1 MSKHKLTPE
10 QEATMNLFSII
21 CAVMHS
27 DKTPLVT
34 KAATMQT
41 LKSIFEDEQNCF
53 HANHDMEQMTAA
65 MAEQANDIW
74 KGVVRQEKKKARVE
88 QGNSIL
94 GGIDFSDN

>member
-1 MSKHKLTPE
+1 MSKKLTPE
-10 QEATMNLFSII
+10 QEATMNLFSVL
-21 CAVMHS
+21 CAILYS
-27 DKTPLVT
+27 DRTPMVT
-34 KAATMQT
+34 KAATMET
-41 LKSIFEDEQNCF
+41 LKHIFEDETNCF
-53 HANHDMEQMTAA
+53 HANSDMEQMTAA

>member
-1 MSKHKLTPE
+1 MNKLTPE

-34 KAATMQT
+34 KAATMET
-41 LKSIFEDEQNCF
+41 LKHVFEDETNCF
-53 HANHDMEQMTAA
+53 HANEEMEQMTAA
-65 MAEQANDIW
+65 MAQQANEIW
-74 KGVVRQEKKKARVE
+74 KGVVKAERAKDG
-88 QGNSIL
+88 QSIL